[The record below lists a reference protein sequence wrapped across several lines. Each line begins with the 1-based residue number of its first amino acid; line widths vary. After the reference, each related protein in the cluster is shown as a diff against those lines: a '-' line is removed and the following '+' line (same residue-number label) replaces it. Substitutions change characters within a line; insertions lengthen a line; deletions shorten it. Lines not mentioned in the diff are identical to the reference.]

1 LRSESIL
8 SAVVLLLSALLAGC
22 SAGGGASTGG
32 TSASA
37 GATGGFTA
45 GVSSGASSVRQGSS
59 TGGTSGQQATLRLSG
74 TPGVAFSG
82 RCTVGSRTET
92 LEGKTPAVYTYELG
106 GRQLE
111 CQIHRQSTGGTLEVT
126 FEAPG
131 SHATQ
136 RMNSPNGTLEITYRD
151 GSLSVSQTSKSH

>member
-1 LRSESIL
+1 MISAAIL
-8 SAVVLLLSALLAGC
+8 LIGALLAGC

-32 TSASA
+32 ISASA
-37 GATGGFTA
+37 GTAGGFTA

-59 TGGTSGQQATLRLSG
+59 TGGTSDQQATLRLSG

-82 RCTVGSRTET
+82 RCTVGGRTET
-92 LEGKTPAVYTYELG
+92 FEGKTPAVYTYEPG

-126 FEAPG
+126 FDAPG

-136 RMNSPNGTLEITYRD
+136 RMNSPNGTLEITYRN
-151 GSLSVSQTSKSH
+151 GSLSVSQSSS